1 MPPRRI
7 RKLGGSTDESVHWLN
22 NSTQGARSLPDPKKR
37 RVTNETTV
45 YDLPV
50 SPEQLQRQA
59 QNEKNLRS
67 RRRTARREPSPDTS
81 TSEEEEEEDEEEENP
96 SDAESESDIE
106 LPDANDAPTPTV
118 VIHNVK
124 QEYVN
129 PDDGQQVLENE
140 NEADPFPGP
149 IELFTT
155 EDEDTAIDDA
165 VNGDGNQV
173 DDDSSNADDS
183 VSDRSSMSKV
193 EDLASATEVQINT
206 GSPSLG
212 YDAGSDAGS
221 HTGSLEKD
229 EDVTINDL
237 ATGTEIHY
245 RNESPGADALDPE
258 FEADSDNESSAEP
271 QTSADSTPKPR
282 SAGEIQIPERSV
294 QTRLEHPQPIHKPSN
309 TSRSS
314 QIYSSQPSKI
324 AESLGPTT
332 QPSSNGGHARPSHEI
347 FTWLTNTIEESGF
360 KRTWDVLRGTR
371 RTSKQKADPPMRER
385 FAHIRRMKMRMQSL
399 YEELTQSNTPTTAM
413 RDLRREQC
421 TLIAN
426 NIFNELQWIIFQEA
440 REEPS
445 GGALVNQVEAHVIPW
460 LIELVY
466 FGFQAWKTWN
476 EKGKVNW
483 LMWHFRISLDLLWG
497 SSYKIK
503 SYSDVTYGERN
514 VPTPLRGLMPAVKA
528 IKDALDN
535 GRLRELGGVRSKPP
549 YRHFELTEVTDNISL
564 EPWSR
569 VEKDALRKA
578 FESAVL
584 NGFEGEYPL
593 CIPYMNITNKTTGDY
608 VYIDIKCGLPYGDV
622 LSDRLFRQ
630 VKEQAVKLGLD
641 EE

>member
-7 RKLGGSTDESVHWLN
+7 RKLGGSTDESVNWLN
-22 NSTQGARSLPDPKKR
+22 NPTQGARSLPDPKKR
-37 RVTNETTV
+37 RVTNETAE

-59 QNEKNLRS
+59 QNERNLRS
-67 RRRTARREPSPDTS
+67 RRRTARREPSQDIS
-81 TSEEEEEEDEEEENP
+81 TSEDQEEEEDP

-118 VIHNVK
+118 VIRNVR
-124 QEYVN
+124 QEEVN

-140 NEADPFPGP
+140 NEADPLPGP

-173 DDDSSNADDS
+173 DD
-183 VSDRSSMSKV
+183 
-193 EDLASATEVQINT
+193 LASATEVQINT
-206 GSPSLG
+206 GSPGLG
-212 YDAGSDAGS
+212 YDAGSDARPN
-221 HTGSLEKD
+221 TGSLEKD
-229 EDVTINDL
+229 EDMTINDL
-237 ATGTEIHY
+237 ATGTETHY

-271 QTSADSTPKPR
+271 QTSADSTSKPR
-282 SAGEIQIPERSV
+282 SAGEIQIPESSV

-309 TSRSS
+309 TSQSS
-314 QIYSSQPSKI
+314 QIHSAQPSRI

-332 QPSSNGGHARPSHEI
+332 QPSSNGGHTRPSHEI
-347 FTWLTNTIEESGF
+347 FTWLASTIEESGF
-360 KRTWDVLRGTR
+360 KRTWDVLHETR

-385 FAHIRRMKMRMQSL
+385 FAHIRRMNTRMQGL

-413 RDLRREQC
+413 RDLRGEQC

-440 REEPS
+440 RDEPS
-445 GGALVNQVEAHVIPW
+445 KGGALVNQVEAHVIPW

-483 LMWHFRISLDLLWG
+483 LRRHFRISLDLLWG
-497 SSYKIK
+497 SSYKIA

-514 VPTPLRGLMPAVKA
+514 VPTPLRGLMSAVKA
-528 IKDALDN
+528 IKDALNN
-535 GRLRELGGVRSKPP
+535 GRLRELGGIRSKPP

-569 VEKDALRKA
+569 DEKDALRKA
-578 FESAVL
+578 FESAVV
-584 NGFEGEYPL
+584 NGFKGENPL
-593 CIPYMNITNKTTGDY
+593 CTTYMNITNKNTGDY
-608 VYIDIKCGLPYGDV
+608 VYIDIKCGLPYGDT

-630 VKEQAVKLGLD
+630 VKEQAVKLGLV